1 MVLEIDHIHPVSKDG
16 ENDILNLITSCF
28 DCNRGKGDRL
38 ISDDSVIKK
47 QHEQLKVL
55 QERKEQLEMMLEW
68 RKGLDDIKQ
77 DYIDA
82 FEDVFFR
89 KTGHHLAPP
98 QMDVVKK
105 WLKTFSLNQLLDGL
119 DVSVD
124 YYYAESEHRFY
135 DACKAFDKISGI
147 CHNKACDKGSK
158 TKYYI
163 NYTLKA
169 IKGNGWFCKDA
180 IVRDFIS
187 ANVRND
193 EDFELVKKCL
203 RNARNWSNFR
213 KLMGA
218 EFLTPM

>member
-119 DVSVD
+119 DIAVD
-124 YYYAESEHRFY
+124 SYYDESERRFY
-135 DACKAFDKISGI
+135 DACKAFDKVAGI
-147 CHNKACDKGSK
+147 CHNKSTDKGGK

-169 IKGNGWFCKDA
+169 IKGNGWFCKDD
-180 IVRDFIS
+180 IVRDFVRK
-187 ANVRND
+187 NVRDD
-193 EDFELVKKCL
+193 EDFETVKKCL

-213 KLMGA
+213 RLMGE
-218 EFLTPM
+218 EFSTMM

>member
-135 DACKAFDKISGI
+135 DACKAFDKI
-147 CHNKACDKGSK
+147 
-158 TKYYI
+158 
-163 NYTLKA
+163 
-169 IKGNGWFCKDA
+169 
-180 IVRDFIS
+180 
-187 ANVRND
+187 
-193 EDFELVKKCL
+193 
-203 RNARNWSNFR
+203 
-213 KLMGA
+213 
-218 EFLTPM
+218 